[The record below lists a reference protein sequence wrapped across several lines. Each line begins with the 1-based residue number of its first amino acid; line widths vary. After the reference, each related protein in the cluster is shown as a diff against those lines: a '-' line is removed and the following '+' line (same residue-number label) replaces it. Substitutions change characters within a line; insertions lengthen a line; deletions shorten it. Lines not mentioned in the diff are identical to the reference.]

1 MIPIDERA
9 LIQSVTELI
18 EVRSDRGE
26 ESEAQRR
33 MADWMNEFGLEVDCW
48 DIDFA
53 SLCRHPAYTVEIER
67 NEGLGLVGTLSGEGG
82 PSLILNGH
90 IDVVPPGERKTW
102 SETGPWEGSERNG
115 RLYGRGACDMK
126 AGLLAG
132 LFAMKACRDAGV
144 RPAGDVHLWS
154 VIGEEDGGAG
164 TLATIERGHR
174 ADAAVIME
182 PTRLAVIPSQAG
194 ALSFRITVPGMSAH
208 GALRGEGVDAIEK
221 FYPILTALRTLEAER
236 NRNVSDPMFESFD
249 LPFAL
254 SIGTVRAGNW
264 PSSVAESL
272 VCEGRYGIA
281 TDENSKEAVVQFE
294 NAIALAARADAWL
307 RAHAP
312 IVEWWGARFE
322 PARTDTEHPLIGVL
336 SDALRAQTGDPTVVH
351 GAPYGADMRLL
362 VREAGIPTVMFGP
375 GDIRV
380 AHGPDEYVEIR
391 EVITACRA
399 LTQLIVRGF

>member
-1 MIPIDERA
+1 MIPINEGM
-9 LIQSVTELI
+9 LIRSIKELI
-18 EVRSDRGE
+18 EVRSDRGK
-26 ESEAQRR
+26 ESEAQRL
-33 MADWMNEFGLEVDCW
+33 MAGWMAEFGLEVDCW
-48 DIDFA
+48 DIDFTP
-53 SLCRHPAYTVEIER
+53 LRRHPAYTVEIER

-194 ALSFRITVPGMSAH
+194 ALSFRITIPGISAH

-221 FYPILTALRTLEAER
+221 FYPILSGLRTLEAER
-236 NRNVSDPMFESFD
+236 NRIVSDPMFQSFD

-254 SIGTVRAGNW
+254 SIGTVRAGDW

-281 TDENSKEAVVQFE
+281 TDEDSEAAVAQFE
-294 NAIALAARADAWL
+294 NAIATAADADPWL
-307 RAHAP
+307 RSHAP
-312 IVEWWGARFE
+312 LVQWWGARFE
-322 PARTDTEHPLIGVL
+322 SARTDTGHPLIGAL
-336 SDALRAQTGDPTVVH
+336 SDALEAQTGEPAVIH

-362 VREAGIPTVMFGP
+362 IREAGIPTVMFGP

-380 AHGPDEYVEIR
+380 AHGPDEYVEVG
-391 EVITACRA
+391 EVVKACRT
-399 LTQLIVRGF
+399 LTQLIARGY